1 MSEMPSIIKN
11 HNILINDNICLLR
24 FQLNIDDFLLRYI
37 HLTMFLTELSKLIL
51 PVVLFLFPFK
61 IAEVKNNCTLKSFK
75 LTLKA

>member
-1 MSEMPSIIKN
+1 MSETPSSIIKN
-11 HNILINDNICLLR
+11 HNILINDICLLR

-75 LTLKA
+75 LTLIA